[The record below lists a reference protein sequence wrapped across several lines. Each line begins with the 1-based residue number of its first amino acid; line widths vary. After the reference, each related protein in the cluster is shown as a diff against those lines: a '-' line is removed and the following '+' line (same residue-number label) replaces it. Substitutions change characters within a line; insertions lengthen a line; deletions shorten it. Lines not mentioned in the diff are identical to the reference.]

1 MTERLWSNHGSAL
14 GFLSWPTLL
23 IGIVVVRA
31 VLPLAVK
38 PDSFLFSSGPIIYFL
53 LLVLATGFAIR
64 NAIQNT
70 LGTRPFWM
78 SLAVAYSLWALDQWI
93 FLYYEHRLHIDVPD
107 DSMADPLLFLHI
119 VPLLAGVATLSNRNL
134 SGRKLYRAIL
144 NSLLLLFFC
153 SFLYV
158 YAVFPYQYLFPNGT
172 SYALRFDSLYLLENL
187 VLVALVAVSSF
198 RAQAPWKAIYLHFL
212 AASTLYA
219 LSSAVA
225 NFAIDSGGYV
235 NGRLYGVGLIGSAC
249 WFLWIPLRARQLEA
263 TEVETTQSD
272 IGSSSKASAW
282 AMLMIVMISIP
293 IVWELFRRDEA
304 SGMRTFHLLVAVIA
318 IVCLAGASY
327 VNEYLAK
334 SELATHLGL
343 ANDRFRLAAEAGK
356 SVGWEWDLKTGRD
369 SWFGDLHS
377 MFGIASDTFVGRP
390 EDFYRYIHVDDRQ
403 LVVKAVA
410 ALSPEKPHLQ
420 LSYRMAGPDG
430 SVIWVERTC
439 RAYFDE
445 HGKLLRI
452 VGMEADITQRKLAE
466 VALANVSRKL
476 IQAQEQE
483 RTRIARELHDDIG
496 QRLAMLTIEI
506 AELQQSSLDL
516 PAHVRSRIDELGN
529 QTSNIAADIQSLSHE
544 LHSAKLEYLGIAAAL
559 RSFCQEFSEQQK
571 VDVDFQ
577 TDDLPILLPPDVSLC
592 LFRILQEALHNSA
605 KHSGVRH
612 FEVRLWETSDAVHLT
627 VRDSGAGFDL
637 ETAKRGRGL
646 GLVSMEERLK
656 VLNGTL
662 SIESLPQRGTAIH
675 AHIPLTSGSD
685 SMRAAG

>member
-1 MTERLWSNHGSAL
+1 MFVCT
-14 GFLSWPTLL
+14 
-23 IGIVVVRA
+23 
-31 VLPLAVK
+31 
-38 PDSFLFSSGPIIYFL
+38 IIYFL
-53 LLVLATGFAIR
+53 LLVMATAFAIR

-187 VLVALVAVSSF
+187 VPVALLAVSSF

-225 NFAIDSGGYV
+225 IFAIDSGGYV
-235 NGRLYGVGLIGSAC
+235 HGRLYGVVPIRSAC

-263 TEVETTQSD
+263 TDVETTQSH

-293 IVWELFRRDEA
+293 IVWELFRTDEA

-356 SVGWEWDLKTGRD
+356 SVGWEWDLRLGVILGLGTCTPCLELHPILSLGGRRIFIFTYTRLP
-369 SWFGDLHS
+369 S
-377 MFGIASDTFVGRP
+377 FV
-390 EDFYRYIHVDDRQ
+390 
-403 LVVKAVA
+403 LKAVSA
-410 ALSPEKPHLQ
+410 HNRERPHLQ

-430 SVIWVERTC
+430 SVISVERTC

-445 HGKLLRI
+445 HCKLLRI

-483 RTRIARELHDDIG
+483 RTLIARELHDDIDHVSCLDHVISVQ
-496 QRLAMLTIEI
+496 QRCST
-506 AELQQSSLDL
+506 
-516 PAHVRSRIDELGN
+516 
-529 QTSNIAADIQSLSHE
+529 
-544 LHSAKLEYLGIAAAL
+544 
-559 RSFCQEFSEQQK
+559 
-571 VDVDFQ
+571 
-577 TDDLPILLPPDVSLC
+577 
-592 LFRILQEALHNSA
+592 
-605 KHSGVRH
+605 
-612 FEVRLWETSDAVHLT
+612 
-627 VRDSGAGFDL
+627 
-637 ETAKRGRGL
+637 
-646 GLVSMEERLK
+646 
-656 VLNGTL
+656 
-662 SIESLPQRGTAIH
+662 
-675 AHIPLTSGSD
+675 
-685 SMRAAG
+685 